1 MGVTFGVGTVPPDF
15 RIFLVLIVGTVFVF
29 GLLVVIV
36 VVVVDAAGFH
46 PRACCSVR
54 CSKSMPMLVLGA
66 AAVIPRVSGLVI
78 IGGFRAEIVT
88 AAVLTAAPASVTLC
102 VVVEREE
109 GFGLCRLALFL
120 LFFFFWSSSRMAA
133 NFWDVAVRGANDFW

>member
-15 RIFLVLIVGTVFVF
+15 RIFLVLIVGTVLVL
-29 GLLVVIV
+29 GLLVVFV
-36 VVVVDAAGFH
+36 VEVIDAAGFH
-46 PRACCSVR
+46 PRACCNVR
-54 CSKSMPMLVLGA
+54 CSKSMPMFVLGA
-66 AAVIPRVSGLVI
+66 AVVIPRVGGLVI